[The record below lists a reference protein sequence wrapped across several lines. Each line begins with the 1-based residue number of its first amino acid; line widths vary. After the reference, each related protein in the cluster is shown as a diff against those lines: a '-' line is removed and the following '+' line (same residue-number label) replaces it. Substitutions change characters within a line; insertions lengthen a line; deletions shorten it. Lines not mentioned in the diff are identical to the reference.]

1 MLYRKPCFSLSHLC
15 DVINYLTCLTDP
27 DVHSTL
33 NISEPELRH
42 RRRRMVDDGWKVLK
56 RGVRREYSLSLGGLP
71 SSTSTGL
78 PNQSTLVIVT
88 VNGAWR
94 YFVWAV

>member
-1 MLYRKPCFSLSHLC
+1 
-15 DVINYLTCLTDP
+15 
-27 DVHSTL
+27 
-33 NISEPELRH
+33 
-42 RRRRMVDDGWKVLK
+42 MVDDGWKVEK